1 MTALF
6 VLIGVALTAAGTVIG
21 TALTARTAQRAA
33 KQQAENSLTDQLQE
47 ELARYRTFTDQRLD
61 RLEFENKAYRQFI
74 HVQSD
79 HMRQHGIEPPP
90 WPETIPR

>member
-21 TALTARTAQRAA
+21 TALTAKTAQRAA

-47 ELARYRTFTDQRLD
+47 ELARYRTYTDKRLD
-61 RLEFENKAYRQFI
+61 SLENDVKEYRRFI
-74 HVQSD
+74 HVQRD
-79 HMRQHGIEPPP
+79 HMREHGLEPPP
-90 WPETIPR
+90 WPDTIPR